1 MPIRIEAE
9 DGGRTVVVHVTG
21 KLQKADYGGFRAAF
35 DPLVRAHGKL
45 RVLFDMVDF
54 HGWDA
59 GAAWED
65 LKFGVAH
72 FSDIERLALVGEQ
85 QWQHAM
91 ATIARPFTRATVRY
105 FDRADAAQARLW
117 LSEAQP

>member
-1 MPIRIEAE
+1 MPIRMEAE
-9 DGGRTVVVHVTG
+9 DGGRIVLVHVTG
-21 KLQKADYGGFRAAF
+21 KLLKADYGEFRPAF
-35 DPLVRAHGKL
+35 DQLVRLHGKV

-59 GAAWED
+59 AAAWED
-65 LKFGVAH
+65 LKFGVEHYA
-72 FSDIERLALVGEQ
+72 DIERLALVGEQ

-91 ATIARPFTRATVRY
+91 ATIARPFTRAAVRY

-117 LSEAQP
+117 LTEAQS